1 MLRLYNQY
9 VFEREMKILQEDGLD
24 QHISSIK
31 PPTNEAIIE
40 TFSGKVSLFSIIN
53 DNTMPIQFKD
63 SDMINGFQNKI
74 KSNCLEYD
82 KLNKSKFTIFHSQCN
97 VRYDI

>member
-1 MLRLYNQY
+1 
-9 VFEREMKILQEDGLD
+9 MKILQEDGLD

-31 PPTNEAIIE
+31 PPTNEAIID

-63 SDMINGFQNKI
+63 ADMINGFQNKI
-74 KSNCLEYD
+74 KSTCLEFD
-82 KLNKSKFTIFHSQCN
+82 KLNKNKFTILHSQCN
-97 VRYDI
+97 VKYDIEGFK